1 MEVGIGGYEN
11 EIAALRLEKPRSLF
25 RLQVRRFMRH
35 RLAVLGGVIIVIQL
49 GLATFSSLLAPYK
62 PSTPDFGAVLAS
74 PSAKHLFGTDD
85 LGRDILTRLIY
96 GARISLAVG
105 LTSVLMATIIGVFI
119 GLIAGYFGGLVD
131 GILMRWL
138 DSLMAIPSLVLALTI
153 AAVLGPGVRN
163 ATIAIA
169 VTAIPLY
176 ARVIRGQVLSVKE
189 NEYIEAERSLG
200 ASPPRIL
207 VRHILPNA
215 WSPVLVQVT
224 LGIGFAIITE
234 SSLSF
239 IGLGAQ
245 PPVPTWGSMIQVG
258 FQYLETA
265 PWFALAPAT
274 MIFLAVLG
282 YNLLGDGLRDALDPT
297 TRH

>member
-1 MEVGIGGYEN
+1 MEVGIGGYE
-11 EIAALRLEKPRSLF
+11 AAAFRLEKPRSLF
-25 RLQVRRFMRH
+25 RLQLRRFMRH
-35 RLAVLGGVIIVIQL
+35 HLAVLGGIIIVVQL
-49 GLATFSSLLAPYK
+49 GLATFSPLLAPYN

-105 LTSVLMATIIGVFI
+105 LTSVFMATIVGVLI
-119 GLIAGYFGGLVD
+119 GLIAGYFGGLID

-169 VTAIPLY
+169 VTAVPLY
-176 ARVIRGQVLSVKE
+176 ARVIRGQVLSVKQ

-200 ASPPRIL
+200 ASSPRIL